1 MASKKYGYVIT
12 ETAEADTDETF
23 EYIAGDL
30 ANPYAASDFADELE
44 KKIDEIC
51 KAPKTGRL
59 VENEYLKRND
69 VRRILVG
76 NYIVYYIIDD
86 EARNIVILRLVYGKR
101 DQDEILKSS
110 RNTDYHRNG
119 MQTD

>member
-1 MASKKYGYVIT
+1 MKTIKILAVVASVMLSATASLAEVTSEMKVDKHTVAYLRTRINTFYHSKNVDRDDAYCTTRYKKVFKT
-12 ETAEADTDETF
+12 
-23 EYIAGDL
+23 
-30 ANPYAASDFADELE
+30 ASDFADELE

-76 NYIVYYIIDD
+76 NYIVYYIIS
-86 EARNIVILRLVYGKR
+86 L
-101 DQDEILKSS
+101 
-110 RNTDYHRNG
+110 
-119 MQTD
+119 